1 MKTKNW
7 NHNPHKNSYKKC
19 NILLIKNI
27 IYMKIFLSSSSI
39 GTLVCNQ
46 VNLIIFFPNKK
57 NKENKLDF
65 NIDLITAN
73 SNKSTS
79 AFLNIIYSSYLNL
92 HMIFPTRLTSIPE
105 VPDHLGWFL
114 ILPQA
119 SITPGS
125 KEEHFERSFKHFIK
139 NNLLAD
145 LKK

>member
-1 MKTKNW
+1 
-7 NHNPHKNSYKKC
+7 
-19 NILLIKNI
+19 
-27 IYMKIFLSSSSI
+27 MKIFLSSSSI

-105 VPDHLGWFL
+105 VPDHLG
-114 ILPQA
+114 
-119 SITPGS
+119 
-125 KEEHFERSFKHFIK
+125 
-139 NNLLAD
+139 
-145 LKK
+145 